1 MSWFDSVK
9 DVAKS
14 VAKNIAEATSSVT
27 DSVDRYSFEPV
38 TNVAKSVAKNIAEA
52 TSSVTDSVDRDSFET
67 VKNVAKT
74 VAKNITEATSPVTDS
89 VDRYTLSY
97 ASAVPDHHSGW
108 WSVLSNSTSGNHSE
122 GSSESD
128 SDSERLDVASGFTA
142 VEVTTRARYTY
153 ELDRF
158 QKNALLMF
166 VQMKSEPP
174 GSGCRVEETTT
185 KDINVIL
192 DTLTGFRFE
201 VNNTHIDLTCSEI
214 ENKCQEFFEQN
225 FTEYGAVIVV
235 VLTFDGTTGQLSA
248 LDGRLSE
255 SIILR
260 HLTDNLNPT
269 LLGKPKIY
277 ITEANRIISSE
288 NGLRLISISLE
299 GHQDVLGFHIPTTM
313 EHQSMI
319 RRPLLL
325 MCDNIKNMA
334 DNHDFATILKK
345 SAEDIAAEPNFVF
358 VDNPIEYCNNFTKEM
373 ILARS

>member
-1 MSWFDSVK
+1 MSW
-9 DVAKS
+9 
-14 VAKNIAEATSSVT
+14 
-27 DSVDRYSFEPV
+27 
-38 TNVAKSVAKNIAEA
+38 
-52 TSSVTDSVDRDSFET
+52 FET
-67 VKNVAKT
+67 VKNLAKT
-74 VAKNITEATSPVTDS
+74 VAKNIATPS
-89 VDRYTLSY
+89 VSSSLAGG
-97 ASAVPDHHSGW
+97 ASAVPDHHSGR
-108 WSVLSNSTSGNHSE
+108 WSVLNRPSTSGNSSGE
-122 GSSESD
+122 DSSESE
-128 SDSERLDVASGFTA
+128 SDSERLDVASGST

-174 GSGCRVEETTT
+174 GSSRVEETTT
-185 KDINVIL
+185 QDINVIL

-201 VNNTHIDLTCSEI
+201 VNTHIDLTCNEI
-214 ENKCQEFFEQN
+214 DNKCQEFFQEN

-235 VLTFDGTTGQLSA
+235 VLTFDGTAGQLSA
-248 LDGRLSE
+248 LDGRFSE

-260 HLTDNLNPT
+260 HLTDNLNST

-288 NGLRLISISLE
+288 NGFRLISVSLE
-299 GHQDVLGFHIPTTM
+299 EHQDILGFHLPTM

-325 MCDNIKNMA
+325 LCDNIKHMA
-334 DNHDFATILKK
+334 DTHDFATILKK
-345 SAEDIAAEPNFVF
+345 SAENIANEANSAF
-358 VDNPIEYCNNFTKEM
+358 VDNPIEYCNKLTKEM

>member
-1 MSWFDSVK
+1 MSWFETV
-9 DVAKS
+9 KS
-14 VAKNIAEATSSVT
+14 VAKTVGKKIVEATP
-27 DSVDRYSFEPV
+27 PV
-38 TNVAKSVAKNIAEA
+38 TRSVGGG
-52 TSSVTDSVDRDSFET
+52 
-67 VKNVAKT
+67 
-74 VAKNITEATSPVTDS
+74 
-89 VDRYTLSY
+89 
-97 ASAVPDHHSGW
+97 SAVPDHHSGW
-108 WSVLSNSTSGNHSE
+108 WSVLSPPSTSGNSPGE

-128 SDSERLDVASGFTA
+128 SDSERLDEASGSTA
-142 VEVTTRARYTY
+142 VVEVTTRARYTY

-174 GSGCRVEETTT
+174 GSSRVEETTT
-185 KDINVIL
+185 QDINVIL
-192 DTLTGFRFE
+192 DVLAGFRFE
-201 VNNTHIDLTCSEI
+201 ANTHIDLTCSEI
-214 ENKCQEFFEQN
+214 ENKCQEFFQQN

-260 HLTDNLNPT
+260 HLTDNVNPT
-269 LLGKPKIY
+269 LLTKPKIY

-299 GHQDVLGFHIPTTM
+299 GHQDVLGFHIPTM

-325 MCDNIKNMA
+325 ICDNIKKMA
-334 DNHDFATILKK
+334 DTHDFATILKK
-345 SAEDIAAEPNFVF
+345 SAEDIAAEANSVF
-358 VDNPIEYCNNFTKEM
+358 VDNPIEYCNKFTKEM

>member
-1 MSWFDSVK
+1 MSWFETVK
-9 DVAKS
+9 KAATTVAK
-14 VAKNIAEATSSVT
+14 KIAEAT
-27 DSVDRYSFEPV
+27 P
-38 TNVAKSVAKNIAEA
+38 
-52 TSSVTDSVDRDSFET
+52 T
-67 VKNVAKT
+67 VMFG
-74 VAKNITEATSPVTDS
+74 
-89 VDRYTLSY
+89 

-108 WSVLSNSTSGNHSE
+108 WSVLNEPSTSGNPGG
-122 GSSESD
+122 GSSESN
-128 SDSERLDVASGFTA
+128 SDIDVASVSTA

-174 GSGCRVEETTT
+174 GSSRVEETTT
-185 KDINVIL
+185 QDLNFIR

-201 VNNTHIDLTCSEI
+201 VNTHIDLTCSEI
-214 ENKCQEFFEQN
+214 ENKCQEFFQQN

-248 LDGRLSE
+248 LDGRFSE
-255 SIILR
+255 SIILH

-269 LLGKPKIY
+269 LLSKPKIY

-299 GHQDVLGFHIPTTM
+299 GHLDVLGFHLPTM

-325 MCDNIKNMA
+325 ICDNIKNMA
-334 DNHDFATILKK
+334 DTQDFATILKK
-345 SAEDIAAEPNFVF
+345 SADDISTDANSVF
-358 VDNPIEYCNNFTKEM
+358 VNNPIEYCNKFTKEM
-373 ILARS
+373 ILAKS

>member
-9 DVAKS
+9 DVAKT

-27 DSVDRYSFEPV
+27 DSVDRY
-38 TNVAKSVAKNIAEA
+38 
-52 TSSVTDSVDRDSFET
+52 
-67 VKNVAKT
+67 
-74 VAKNITEATSPVTDS
+74 
-89 VDRYTLSY
+89 TLSY
-97 ASAVPDHHSGW
+97 TSAVPDHHSGW

-128 SDSERLDVASGFTA
+128 SDSERLDVASGLA

-174 GSGCRVEETTT
+174 GSSRVEETTT
-185 KDINVIL
+185 QDINVIL

-201 VNNTHIDLTCSEI
+201 ENTHIDLTCSEI
-214 ENKCQEFFEQN
+214 ENKCQEFFQQN
-225 FTEYGAVIVV
+225 FTEYGAVMVV
-235 VLTFDGTTGQLSA
+235 VLTFNGTTGQLSA
-248 LDGRLSE
+248 LDGQLSE

-299 GHQDVLGFHIPTTM
+299 GHQDVLGFHIPKTM

-319 RRPLLL
+319 RRPLPLI
-325 MCDNIKNMA
+325 CDNIKNMA

-345 SAEDIAAEPNFVF
+345 SAEDIAAEANPVF
-358 VDNPIEYCNNFTKEM
+358 VDNPIEYCNNLTKEM